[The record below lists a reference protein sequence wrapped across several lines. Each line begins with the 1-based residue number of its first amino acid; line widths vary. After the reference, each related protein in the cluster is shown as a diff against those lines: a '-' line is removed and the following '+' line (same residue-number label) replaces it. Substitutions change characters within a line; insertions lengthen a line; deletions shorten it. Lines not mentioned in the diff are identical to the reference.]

1 MDPPVFGPMTNVLLG
16 TYWPECLLTYS
27 HIVIPTNWLRLPTG
41 FAHASTSCAKSPS
54 SFQTRDN
61 NNNNKNIGSGA
72 TPHQIARA
80 SAGWFPVRPLGGA
93 AVSSRPASAAG
104 PAPVTSYQR
113 HRWRHGWPRR
123 SFDLRAGEKPALET
137 AQQRLPCFW
146 NDVEYE
152 SSRDWNIRIVRKAH
166 VGMATNCYAS
176 FSPNSLQSHS
186 FSSSSVPHALSQAC
200 SPFLPAQSEH
210 APAGQAV
217 LDPAVWRH
225 SRLTNGRDRGRS
237 QTRCADSDSTHL
249 CGGRPGRKRVSAAG
263 GRGRVDP
270 FCWYSMDKLF

>member
-1 MDPPVFGPMTNVLLG
+1 M
-16 TYWPECLLTYS
+16 
-27 HIVIPTNWLRLPTG
+27 IPTNWLRLLTG
-41 FAHASTSCAKSPS
+41 FAHSRTSCAKSSS

-61 NNNNKNIGSGA
+61 NNNKKTSAAAPLLTRSPERRQGDSLFVRLAALLYHLGQRQPRARHQWRHTSVTGGVTADHGAPLTSVLERNRRSRRHSSDCLVSEMMWNTRARGIG
-72 TPHQIARA
+72 A
-80 SAGWFPVRPLGGA
+80 SA
-93 AVSSRPASAAG
+93 SSK
-104 PAPVTSYQR
+104 
-113 HRWRHGWPRR
+113 
-123 SFDLRAGEKPALET
+123 L
-137 AQQRLPCFW
+137 
-146 NDVEYE
+146 
-152 SSRDWNIRIVRKAH
+152 AH

-186 FSSSSVPHALSQAC
+186 FSSSSVPHALSQAF
-200 SPFLPAQSEH
+200 SSFLPAQSEH

-263 GRGRVDP
+263 GRGRADP